1 MKINFDYSLEE
12 LGFLSRHDSDGFNR
26 WEAGQRLSIAL
37 IGALESGTSDK
48 QLEEAKEAFKTMM
61 RHHLAAAQRVND
73 DAVDGAS
80 VAYNLALPGLAF
92 LGELRGEVNVDTLVA
107 ARKAAKTIVADD
119 LHEELVGAVAAA
131 RSDGPFEMTPSA
143 VGRRAIVT
151 ICLDYLLASSHDSA
165 VSFAEDIYRSA
176 DNMTLWAG
184 ALRSVVGSELPS
196 AAAARDWMLADFYT
210 KGEKDAL
217 VMDLWFSIQAAGA
230 SSDAVDRVKALMS
243 HSDYTLEVPNRMRS
257 VLGAF
262 AGQNM
267 AGFHAASG
275 DGYALLA
282 DTVIKLDQFNP
293 QMAAR
298 MLGPLTRWRKFDS
311 SRQALMRGALERIQS
326 QDALSADVF
335 EVVNKSLDVP
345 STEA

>member
-1 MKINFDYSLEE
+1 MNLNFDYSLEE

-26 WEAGQRLSIAL
+26 WEAGQRLSIEL
-37 IGALESGTSDK
+37 IGALESGTNEE
-48 QLEEAKEAFKTMM
+48 QLEEAKQAFKAMM
-61 RHHLAAAQRVND
+61 RHHLSAAQRVND

-107 ARKAAKTIVADD
+107 ARKAARSIVADD
-119 LHEELVGAVAAA
+119 LYDELIGAVAAA
-131 RSDGPFEMTPSA
+131 RSEAPFEMTPSA

-151 ICLDYLLASSHDSA
+151 ICLDYLLASSHDGA
-165 VSFAEDIYRSA
+165 VLLAEDIYRSA

-184 ALRSVVGSELPS
+184 ALRSVVGSELAS

-217 VMDLWFSIQAAGA
+217 VMDLGSRFSAGA
-230 SSDAVDRVKALMS
+230 GSDAVDRVKALMS
-243 HSDYTLEVPNRMRS
+243 HPDYTLEVPNRMRS
-257 VLGAF
+257 VLGGF

-267 AGFHAASG
+267 AGFHTASG

-298 MLGPLTRWRKFDS
+298 MLGPLTRWRKFDL

-326 QDALSADVF
+326 QDTLSADVF
-335 EVVNKSLDVP
+335 EVVNKSLDAS
-345 STEA
+345 STAA

>member
-1 MKINFDYSLEE
+1 M
-12 LGFLSRHDSDGFNR
+12 
-26 WEAGQRLSIAL
+26 
-37 IGALESGTSDK
+37 
-48 QLEEAKEAFKTMM
+48 
-61 RHHLAAAQRVND
+61 
-73 DAVDGAS
+73 
-80 VAYNLALPGLAF
+80 
-92 LGELRGEVNVDTLVA
+92 
-107 ARKAAKTIVADD
+107 
-119 LHEELVGAVAAA
+119 
-131 RSDGPFEMTPSA
+131 
-143 VGRRAIVT
+143 T

>member
-1 MKINFDYSLEE
+1 
-12 LGFLSRHDSDGFNR
+12 
-26 WEAGQRLSIAL
+26 
-37 IGALESGTSDK
+37 
-48 QLEEAKEAFKTMM
+48 
-61 RHHLAAAQRVND
+61 
-73 DAVDGAS
+73 
-80 VAYNLALPGLAF
+80 
-92 LGELRGEVNVDTLVA
+92 
-107 ARKAAKTIVADD
+107 
-119 LHEELVGAVAAA
+119 
-131 RSDGPFEMTPSA
+131 
-143 VGRRAIVT
+143 
-151 ICLDYLLASSHDSA
+151 
-165 VSFAEDIYRSA
+165 
-176 DNMTLWAG
+176 
-184 ALRSVVGSELPS
+184 
-196 AAAARDWMLADFYT
+196 MLADFYT

-230 SSDAVDRVKALMS
+230 GPDAVAKVKALMS
-243 HSDYTLEVPNRMRS
+243 HPDYTLEVPNRMRS

-335 EVVNKSLDVP
+335 EVVSKSLDAP
-345 STEA
+345 STDA